1 MIPMADKDTI
11 TKDYM
16 QDSETFADA
25 FNFLIYG
32 GKQVIKPEQLRPLD
46 TTSIV
51 LPYGDESKKVPIQ
64 KYRDVLKMVTAMED
78 DRAAYLLLGI
88 DTMRCRSG
96 ICCMMRYSM

>member
-1 MIPMADKDTI
+1 MADKDTI

-16 QDSETFADA
+16 QDSATFADA

-51 LPYGDESKKVPIQ
+51 LPYGEDSKTVPIQ
-64 KYRDVLKMVTAMED
+64 KYREWSRLWKMTGLPIFCSVSRTSQ
-78 DRAAYLLLGI
+78 I
-88 DTMRCRSG
+88 FTMRCQYE